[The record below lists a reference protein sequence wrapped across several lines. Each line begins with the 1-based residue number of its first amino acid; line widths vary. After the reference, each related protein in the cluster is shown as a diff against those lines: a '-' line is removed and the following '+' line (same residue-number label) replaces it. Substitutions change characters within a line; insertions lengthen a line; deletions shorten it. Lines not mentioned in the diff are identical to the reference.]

1 MIKKVGL
8 FILYFLSPI
17 LPIAAIFASNPGYYG
32 SSGFVPMV
40 LGATAFTWLNAQLIL
55 SARPKLIE
63 SSFGLDRFYRFHSL
77 MAVIAIVIAFVH
89 KILKG
94 FVFPDSLQ
102 TKLGD
107 AALVIFIIAAAL
119 ALVFMIDT
127 LVRMIKPLKLVRTL
141 GQKMKVGKYN
151 IQVLLHNLNVV
162 AVILIFIHV
171 MLSNSARSPF
181 AKGVYILYFGVSMG
195 FYLYHKVIR
204 PYFLSKP
211 FIVEEVIAESSSI
224 CSLNLRPESGEVFS
238 YQPGQFAFFRIMG
251 NGISA
256 EEHPFSISSQPS
268 DKKRLSVTI
277 KNLGDWTA
285 NVKKITEGSRVMIDA
300 PYGIFSPLRHDC
312 ENGIVL
318 IAGGVG
324 ITPMLSILRYYHENH
339 SEQKLML
346 FWGLNDRSE
355 MICNEEFQTFEKDM
369 KNFTFIPVIS
379 RDESFDGEKGYITGE
394 MIQRHIQANGYA
406 LPQLQYYFCG
416 PAVMQANIL
425 KGLKSMGVKNQ
436 NIHYESFSL

>member
-1 MIKKVGL
+1 MIKKIGF
-8 FILYFLSPI
+8 FILYFLSPV
-17 LPIAAIFASNPGYYG
+17 LPIAAIYASSPGYYG

-40 LGATAFTWLNAQLIL
+40 LGAIAFTWLNAQLIL

-63 SSFGLDRFYRFHSL
+63 SVFGLDRFYRFHSL
-77 MAVIAIVIAFVH
+77 MAVIAIPIAFIH

-94 FVFPDSLQ
+94 FVFPESFQ

-107 AALVIFIIAAAL
+107 VAIVIFITAAVL

-127 LVRMIKPLKLVRTL
+127 LVRMVKPLQLVRAF
-141 GQKMKVGKYN
+141 GQKIKIGKYN

-162 AVILIFIHV
+162 AVVLIFIHV
-171 MLSNSARSPF
+171 MLSNSARNPF
-181 AKGVYILYFGVSMG
+181 AKGVYILYFVVSMA

-211 FIVEEVIAESSSI
+211 FVVEEVIAESASI
-224 CSLNLRPESGEVFS
+224 CSLKMRPESGEVFS

-251 NGISA
+251 HGISA

-268 DKKRLSVTI
+268 DKKHLSVTI

-285 NVKKITEGSRVMIDA
+285 GVNKITAGSRVMIDA
-300 PYGIFSPLRHDC
+300 PYGIFSPLRHNG
-312 ENGIVL
+312 EKGIVL

-346 FWGLNDRSE
+346 FWGLNDQSE
-355 MICNEEFQTFEKDM
+355 MICNSEFEAFQKDM

-379 RDESFDGEKGYITGE
+379 RDESFEGEKGYVTGKILE
-394 MIQRHIQANGYA
+394 RRIQENGYV
-406 LPQLQYYFCG
+406 LPELQYYFCG

-425 KGLKSMGVKNQ
+425 KSLQSMGVKSQ